1 MKIINGD
8 PITFENNKY
17 KVKIDWLDRVFYD
30 QLTAYEDDVTYNQH
44 ANEDL
49 GWIETLEQIVDKE
62 NDVDLSVR
70 WFVYRG
76 KSCSDSKAPM
86 VICFDEYFE
95 TSWQRIAD
103 REGLVILTFEYHR
116 NIRVPDDALGKPEFG
131 VRPDE
136 IKSYK
141 IVVDRVIKEQNI
153 DACRIYCNGISYG
166 DMATLFYAKEY
177 GDTLAGIANING
189 PTSRYN
195 IERFGLD
202 KFEYQLP
209 VLQIRGED
217 DMSCDGYP
225 AGLALD
231 VKGNWNWQR
240 NVRSHTSVI
249 NRNLWLDKNGYE
261 DVFPEIYTDR
271 NRMFLRYNTES
282 YPVIFNELADSAHL
296 VPVDYSEVIWEL
308 IFNRFKR
315 NEKGELVEI
324 TEKSWPKDEFSCG
337 LVAGTDKAYIN
348 HKVTDLEA
356 ACIIV
361 EPFEELNEFSEFY
374 AKPQVNYASFY
385 APAELMKKF
394 FNIEYAIEDKKNH
407 TNWLWGRCDENIK
420 LDDKEVTFSANGRNY
435 RMFTNSSLVMIDD
448 FAYSMGR
455 PLLVIKDTLMIP
467 VAEFAEMLGYYTS
480 ERNDA
485 IYITDHKISIGY
497 TFARILREE
506 ILTGSIAEYQ
516 YEVKVLETENG
527 SVETSAKTVSEG
539 HQLDISYKAEDGFT
553 LDKMIVTINGLEVP
567 VYENGDRYCV
577 YNVLGDVTVKGL
589 FKNEDN

>member
-1 MKIINGD
+1 MRVINGD
-8 PITFENNKY
+8 PLTFENDEY
-17 KVKIDWLDRVFYD
+17 KAKIDWLDRVFYD

-49 GWIETLEQIVDKE
+49 GWTENLEQIVDQE
-62 NDVDLSVR
+62 NGVDLSVR

-76 KSCSDSKAPM
+76 KTCTDKKSPL

-131 VRPDE
+131 VKPDE

-141 IVVDRVIKEQNI
+141 IVVDRVIEEQNVDI
-153 DACRIYCNGISYG
+153 CRIYCNGISYG
-166 DMATLFYAKEY
+166 DMATVFYAKEY

-202 KFEYQLP
+202 QFDCQLP

-231 VKGNWNWQR
+231 IQGNWDWQR
-240 NVRSHTSVI
+240 NVRSHTSII
-249 NRNLWLDKNGYE
+249 NRNLWLEKNKYI
-261 DVFPEIYTDR
+261 DAFPEIYTDR
-271 NRMFLRYNTES
+271 NRMFLQYNTES
-282 YPVIFNELADSAHL
+282 YPVIYNELADSAHL
-296 VPVDYSEVIWEL
+296 VPVDYSEVIWQL
-308 IFNRFKR
+308 VFNRFQR
-315 NEKGELVEI
+315 NAEGQIEEIKKENWTRDEVSCALAAGMEKG
-324 TEKSWPKDEFSCG
+324 
-337 LVAGTDKAYIN
+337 YIN
-348 HKVTDLEA
+348 HKV
-356 ACIIV
+356 V
-361 EPFEELNEFSEFY
+361 ELGASCMMIEPYGELNEFSEFY

-385 APAELMKKF
+385 APISIVKKF
-394 FNIEYAIEDKKNH
+394 FSIDYTVEDRKNH

-420 LDDKEVTFSANGRNY
+420 LDDKAIYFTASGKKYEMY
-435 RMFTNSSLVMIDD
+435 TNSSLVMIDG

-455 PLLVIKDTLMIP
+455 PVLVVNGDLMIP
-467 VAEFAEMLGYYTS
+467 AAEFARMLGYHAA

-485 IYITDHKISIGY
+485 MYITDHEMSIGY

-506 ILTGSIAEYQ
+506 ILTGRIAGYS
-516 YEVKVLETENG
+516 YEVKVLGTENG
-527 SVETSAKTVSEG
+527 SVSVSTERASEG
-539 HQLDISYKAEDGFT
+539 QTIVISYKPDKGFA
-553 LDKMIVTINGLEVP
+553 LDHIIATVNGLDVP
-567 VYENGDRYCV
+567 VYASGDQYCL

-589 FKNEDN
+589 FKHESN